1 MNKLLLILLFAAST
15 ATAQLTGKVVRVHD
29 GDTFTMVDSLGDT
42 TIVRLQG
49 IDCPELHQPYG
60 YQARRRTNQLIY
72 GRTVQVQAVTKD
84 KYRRTI
90 GIVSIGGQNLN
101 MLLLR
106 EGLAWHYKK
115 YDNSAYAASLEEN
128 ARETKTGIWSLPVA
142 PWVWR
147 HKKMD

>member
-1 MNKLLLILLFAAST
+1 MKVLLLILCPFLC
-15 ATAQLTGKVVRVHD
+15 TAQLTGRVVNVHD
-29 GDTFTMVDSLGDT
+29 GDTFTMVDSMGDT
-42 TIVRLQG
+42 TVVRLQG

-72 GRTVQVQAVTKD
+72 NRTVQVQAVTKD
-84 KYRRTI
+84 RYRRTI
-90 GIVSIGGQNLN
+90 GIVYANGINVN
-101 MLLLR
+101 LLLLS

-115 YDNSAYAASLEEN
+115 YDTSAYAASLELC

-147 HKKMD
+147 HKRME